1 MRSMKISD
9 FINEPWRD
17 IGQDAMKR
25 GTEICK
31 RNELMNPDANMVM
44 LIVWL
49 MPIPPADDT
58 LTFMSVMLPPNKTT

>member
-1 MRSMKISD
+1 MDQSKGGQAVSSIKISG

-25 GTEICK
+25 GAEICK

-44 LIVWL
+44 LIGICDIINEL
-49 MPIPPADDT
+49 KSKEAKP
-58 LTFMSVMLPPNKTT
+58 

>member
-1 MRSMKISD
+1 MDKGEGGQAVSSITISD

-44 LIVWL
+44 LIGICDIINEL
-49 MPIPPADDT
+49 KSKEDKP
-58 LTFMSVMLPPNKTT
+58 